1 MYQKNFSLK
10 ACRLPSDEIAT
21 KNALFVSFNKLSEL
35 KSKAGSKDKLYVKV
49 KGKILEILGAEGI
62 EDDGI
67 AMSKLARKLLQIG
80 EEDSVNFE
88 YMYDKQPNKSNLT
101 HIKFK
106 VNPRKKIEEQI
117 TVKDTELLE
126 IIKKSYTGTPF
137 NNGTILYFNY
147 NGLGITIE
155 ACELEIDP
163 LGPLNEERSSK
174 NIVNFGFLAM
184 DTNIDLASENR
195 NYKIQSTKMKAK
207 QLTKFGFNFNELGV
221 GGLDTEISNIFRRA
235 FTTRLYPTAYLEKYG
250 IHHVKGILLYG
261 PPGTGKT
268 LIARTLAN
276 ALNVAEF
283 RVVNGPEL
291 FDKYVG
297 ETEKK
302 IRDLFAKAEKDQKEN
317 GDEAGLHVIVF
328 DEIDSICKARGTVTS
343 GTGVNDSAV
352 NQLLTKIDGVEA
364 LNDIIVIGMTNRK
377 DLIDEAILRPGRL
390 ELHIEVNLPDEKG
403 RLQIFNIHTKKM
415 RENKVLD
422 DDVDLPKLAKM
433 TKNYTGA
440 DIESMVKLATSNAL
454 SQGINY
460 GKSSNK
466 IDITKEHKV
475 NMKNFEDAFAEI
487 QPMFG
492 VNSNELENCIQFG
505 MINYGENYEILSSKI
520 SSLFEQ
526 IKNSQNISLL
536 SVLLEGEAGC
546 GKTALASYLALHS
559 GFPYVRIISP
569 ESLVKYMENGKYS
582 SIYNTF
588 EDGYKSPY
596 SIIILDNIEKLIEYI
611 RIGPRFSHLLLQTL
625 TVYIKKLPPKKGKK
639 MLIIGTTSMSSQ
651 MEDLGL
657 VECFDKRI
665 QIPNLTKKEILN
677 VLKNY
682 KCQAEEDR
690 EKIANLVQSL
700 PIKKLLF
707 LIDRALQ
714 KNQVL
719 QYKSFADEYREYV
732 FK

>member
-1 MYQKNFSLK
+1 MFQKNFTLK
-10 ACRLPSDEIAT
+10 ACRLPSDDIAS
-21 KNALFVSFNKLSEL
+21 KNAIFVNFAKLSEL
-35 KSKAGSKDKLYVKV
+35 KSKTGAKEKLYVKT
-49 KGKILEILGAEGI
+49 KGKIMEILGADGI
-62 EDDGI
+62 EPDGV
-67 AMSKLARKLLQIG
+67 AMSKLTRKLLQIG
-80 EEDSVNFE
+80 EDDSLNFE
-88 YMYDKQPNKSNLT
+88 YVFDKQPNKSNLT

-106 VNPRKKIEEQI
+106 VNPRKKLEEKI
-117 TVKDTELLE
+117 TVEDTELLD
-126 IIKKSYTGTPF
+126 IIKKLYIGSPF
-137 NNGTILYFNY
+137 NDSTLLYFLNK
-147 NGLGITIE
+147 GMGITIE

-163 LGPLNEERSSK
+163 LGPLNEERNPK
-174 NIVNFGFLAM
+174 NAVNFGFLAM
-184 DTNIDLASENR
+184 DTVIDLASENSHF
-195 NYKIQSTKMKAK
+195 KIHSKTMKTKA
-207 QLTKFGFNFNELGV
+207 LTKFGFNFNEMGV
-221 GGLDTEISNIFRRA
+221 GGLDGEISTIFRRA

-283 RVVNGPEL
+283 KVVNGPEL

-302 IRDLFAKAEKDQKEN
+302 IRDLFTNAEKDQKEN

-352 NQLLTKIDGVEA
+352 NQLLTKIDGVDS

-390 ELHIEVNLPDEKG
+390 ELHIEVSLPDEKG

-422 DDVDLPKLAKM
+422 DDVDLAKLAKM

-440 DIESMVKLATSNAL
+440 DIESMVKLACSNAL
-454 SQGINY
+454 SQGVNYSNSKINF
-460 GKSSNK
+460 
-466 IDITKEHKV
+466 TKEHKV

-492 VNSNELENCIQFG
+492 LKTTDLENSIQFG

-526 IKNSQNISLL
+526 IKNSQSISLL
-536 SVLLEGEAGC
+536 SVLLEGEPGC

-559 GFPYVRIISP
+559 GFPFIRIISP
-569 ESLVKYMENGKYS
+569 ESLVKFMESGKYT

-611 RIGPRFSHLLLQTL
+611 RVGPRFSNLLLQTL
-625 TVYIKKLPPKKGKK
+625 RVFIKKLPPKKGKK
-639 MLIIGTTSMSSQ
+639 MLIIGTTSCASQ
-651 MEDLGL
+651 LEDLDI
-657 VECFDKRI
+657 VQDFDRRI
-665 QIPNLTKKEILN
+665 KIPNLTKTEILN

-682 KCQAEEDR
+682 QCHEEDR
-690 EKIANLVQSL
+690 EKIANLVQNL
-700 PIKKLLF
+700 PIKQLCF

-714 KNQVL
+714 KNPVL
-719 QYKSFADEYREYV
+719 QYKNFADEYREYV

>member
-1 MYQKNFSLK
+1 MYQKNFTLK
-10 ACRLPSDEIAT
+10 ACRLPSDDIAS
-21 KNALFVSFNKLSEL
+21 KNAIFVNFAKLSEL
-35 KSKAGSKDKLYVKV
+35 KSKTGAKEKLYVKT
-49 KGKILEILGAEGI
+49 KGKIMEILGADGI
-62 EDDGI
+62 EPDGV
-67 AMSKLARKLLQIG
+67 AMSKLTRKLLQIG
-80 EEDSVNFE
+80 EDDSLNFE
-88 YMYDKQPNKSNLT
+88 YVFDKQPNKSNLT

-106 VNPRKKIEEQI
+106 VNPRKKLEEKI
-117 TVKDTELLE
+117 TVEDTELLD
-126 IIKKSYTGTPF
+126 IIKKLYIGSPF
-137 NNGTILYFNY
+137 NNSTLLYFLNK
-147 NGLGITIE
+147 GMGITIE

-163 LGPLNEERSSK
+163 LGPLNEERNSK

-184 DTNIDLASENR
+184 DTVIELASENSHF
-195 NYKIQSTKMKAK
+195 KIHSKTMKTKA
-207 QLTKFGFNFNELGV
+207 LTKFGFNFNEMGV
-221 GGLDTEISNIFRRA
+221 GGLDGEISTIFRRA

-283 RVVNGPEL
+283 KVVNGPEL
-291 FDKYVG
+291 FDKFVG

-302 IRDLFAKAEKDQKEN
+302 IRDLFTNAEKDQKEN

-328 DEIDSICKARGTVTS
+328 DEIDSICKARGTITS

-352 NQLLTKIDGVEA
+352 NQLLTKIDGVDS

-390 ELHIEVNLPDEKG
+390 ELHIEVSLPDEKG

-422 DDVDLPKLAKM
+422 DDVDLAKLAKM

-440 DIESMVKLATSNAL
+440 DIESMVKLACSNAL
-454 SQGINY
+454 SQGVNYSNSKINF
-460 GKSSNK
+460 
-466 IDITKEHKV
+466 TKEHKV

-492 VNSNELENCIQFG
+492 LKTTDLENSIQFG

-526 IKNSQNISLL
+526 IKNSQSISLL
-536 SVLLEGEAGC
+536 SVLLEGEPGC

-559 GFPYVRIISP
+559 GFPFIRIISP
-569 ESLVKYMENGKYS
+569 ESLVKFMESGKYT

-611 RIGPRFSHLLLQTL
+611 RVGPRFSNLLLQTL
-625 TVYIKKLPPKKGKK
+625 RVFIKKLPPKKGKK
-639 MLIIGTTSMSSQ
+639 MLIIGTTSCASQ
-651 MEDLGL
+651 LEDLDI
-657 VECFDKRI
+657 VQDFDRRI
-665 QIPNLTKKEILN
+665 KIPNLTKTEILN

-682 KCQAEEDR
+682 QCHEEDR
-690 EKIANLVQSL
+690 EKIANLVQNL
-700 PIKKLLF
+700 PIKQLCF

-714 KNQVL
+714 KNPVL
-719 QYKSFADEYREYV
+719 QYKNFADEYREYV

>member
-1 MYQKNFSLK
+1 MFQKNFTLK
-10 ACRLPSDEIAT
+10 ACRLPSDDIAS
-21 KNALFVSFNKLSEL
+21 KNAIFVNFAKLSEL
-35 KSKAGSKDKLYVKV
+35 KSKTGAKEKLYVKT
-49 KGKILEILGAEGI
+49 KGKIMEILGADGI
-62 EDDGI
+62 EPDGV
-67 AMSKLARKLLQIG
+67 AMSKLTRKLLQIG
-80 EEDSVNFE
+80 EDDSLNFE
-88 YMYDKQPNKSNLT
+88 YVFDKQPNKSNLT

-106 VNPRKKIEEQI
+106 VNPRKKLEEKI
-117 TVKDTELLE
+117 TVEDTELLD
-126 IIKKSYTGTPF
+126 IIKKLYIGSPF
-137 NNGTILYFNY
+137 NDSTLLYFLNK
-147 NGLGITIE
+147 GMGITIE

-163 LGPLNEERSSK
+163 LGPLNEERNPK
-174 NIVNFGFLAM
+174 NAVNFGFLAM
-184 DTNIDLASENR
+184 DTVIDLASENSHF
-195 NYKIQSTKMKAK
+195 KIHSKTMKTKA
-207 QLTKFGFNFNELGV
+207 LTKFGFNFNEMGV
-221 GGLDTEISNIFRRA
+221 GGLDGEISTIFRRA

-283 RVVNGPEL
+283 KVVNGPEL

-302 IRDLFAKAEKDQKEN
+302 IRDLFTNAEKDQKEN

-352 NQLLTKIDGVEA
+352 NQLLTKIDGVDS

-390 ELHIEVNLPDEKG
+390 ELHIEVSLPDEKG

-422 DDVDLPKLAKM
+422 DDVDLAKLAKM

-440 DIESMVKLATSNAL
+440 DIESMVKLACSNAL
-454 SQGINY
+454 SQGVNFSNSKINF
-460 GKSSNK
+460 
-466 IDITKEHKV
+466 TKEHKV

-492 VNSNELENCIQFG
+492 LKTTDLENSIQFG

-526 IKNSQNISLL
+526 IKNSQSISLL
-536 SVLLEGEAGC
+536 SVLLEGEPGC

-559 GFPYVRIISP
+559 GFPFIRIISP
-569 ESLVKYMENGKYS
+569 ESLVKFMESGKYT

-611 RIGPRFSHLLLQTL
+611 RVGPRFSNLLLQTL
-625 TVYIKKLPPKKGKK
+625 RVFIKKLPPKKGKK
-639 MLIIGTTSMSSQ
+639 MLIIGTTSCASQ
-651 MEDLGL
+651 LEDLDI
-657 VECFDKRI
+657 VQDFDRRI
-665 QIPNLTKKEILN
+665 KIPNLTKTEILN

-682 KCQAEEDR
+682 QCHEEDR
-690 EKIANLVQSL
+690 EKIANLVQNL
-700 PIKKLLF
+700 PIKQLCF

-714 KNQVL
+714 KNPVL
-719 QYKSFADEYREYV
+719 QYKNFADEYREYV

>member
-1 MYQKNFSLK
+1 MFQKNFTLK
-10 ACRLPSDEIAT
+10 ACRLPSDDIAS
-21 KNALFVSFNKLSEL
+21 KNAIFVNFAKLSEL
-35 KSKAGSKDKLYVKV
+35 KSKTGAKEKLYVKT
-49 KGKILEILGAEGI
+49 KGKIMEILGADGI
-62 EDDGI
+62 EPDGV
-67 AMSKLARKLLQIG
+67 AMSKLTRKLLQIG
-80 EEDSVNFE
+80 EDDSLNFE
-88 YMYDKQPNKSNLT
+88 YVFDKQPNKSNLT

-106 VNPRKKIEEQI
+106 VNPRKKLEEKI
-117 TVKDTELLE
+117 TVEDTELLD
-126 IIKKSYTGTPF
+126 IIKKLYIGSPF
-137 NNGTILYFNY
+137 NDSTLLYFLNK
-147 NGLGITIE
+147 GMGITIE

-163 LGPLNEERSSK
+163 LGPLNEERNPK
-174 NIVNFGFLAM
+174 NAVNFGFLAM
-184 DTNIDLASENR
+184 DTVIDLASENSHF
-195 NYKIQSTKMKAK
+195 KIHSKTMKTKA
-207 QLTKFGFNFNELGV
+207 LTKFGFNFNEMGV
-221 GGLDTEISNIFRRA
+221 GGLDGEISTIFRRA

-283 RVVNGPEL
+283 KVVNGPEL

-302 IRDLFAKAEKDQKEN
+302 IRDLFTNAEKDQKEN

-352 NQLLTKIDGVEA
+352 NQLLTKIDGVDS

-390 ELHIEVNLPDEKG
+390 ELHIEVSLPDEKG

-422 DDVDLPKLAKM
+422 DDVDLAKLAKM

-440 DIESMVKLATSNAL
+440 DIESMVKLACSNAL
-454 SQGINY
+454 SQGVNYSNSKINF
-460 GKSSNK
+460 
-466 IDITKEHKV
+466 TKEHKV

-492 VNSNELENCIQFG
+492 LKTTDLENSIQFG
-505 MINYGENYEILSSKI
+505 MINYGENYEIISSKI

-526 IKNSQNISLL
+526 IKNSQSISLL
-536 SVLLEGEAGC
+536 SVLLEGEPGC

-559 GFPYVRIISP
+559 GFPFIRIISP
-569 ESLVKYMENGKYS
+569 ESLVKFMESGKYT

-611 RIGPRFSHLLLQTL
+611 RVGPRFSNLLLQTL
-625 TVYIKKLPPKKGKK
+625 RVFIKKLPPKKGKK
-639 MLIIGTTSMSSQ
+639 MLIIGTTSCASQ
-651 MEDLGL
+651 LEDLDI
-657 VECFDKRI
+657 VQDFDRRI
-665 QIPNLTKKEILN
+665 QIPNLTKNEILN

-682 KCQAEEDR
+682 QCHEEDR
-690 EKIANLVQSL
+690 EKIANLVQNL
-700 PIKKLLF
+700 PIKQLCF

-714 KNQVL
+714 KNPVL
-719 QYKSFADEYREYV
+719 QYKNFADEYREYV

>member
-62 EDDGI
+62 EDNGI

-283 RVVNGPEL
+283 KVVNGPEL
-291 FDKYVG
+291 FDKFVG

-302 IRDLFAKAEKDQKEN
+302 IRDLFANAEKDQKEN

-422 DDVDLPKLAKM
+422 DDVDLAKLAKM

-460 GKSSNK
+460 SNNK
-466 IDITKEHKV
+466 INFTQEHKV

-492 VNSNELENCIQFG
+492 VKNDELENCIQFG

-526 IKNSQNISLL
+526 IKNSHNISLL
-536 SVLLEGEAGC
+536 SVLLEGEPGC
-546 GKTALASYLALHS
+546 GKTSLASYLALHS

-569 ESLVKYMENGKYS
+569 ESLVKFMENGKYS

-596 SIIILDNIEKLIEYI
+596 SLIILDNIEKLIEYI
-611 RIGPRFSHLLLQTL
+611 KIGPRFSHLLLQTL

-639 MLIIGTTSMSSQ
+639 MLIIGTTSMSEQ

-657 VECFDKRI
+657 VECFDRRI
-665 QIPNLTKKEILN
+665 KIPNLTKNEIMN

-682 KCQAEEDR
+682 QCNGDDR
-690 EKIANLVQSL
+690 EKIANLVQNL
-700 PIKKLLF
+700 PIKQLCF
-707 LIDRALQ
+707 LIDRAMQ
-714 KNQVL
+714 KNPVL
-719 QYKSFADEYREYV
+719 QYKYFADEYREYV

>member
-1 MYQKNFSLK
+1 MFQKNFTLK
-10 ACRLPSDEIAT
+10 ACRLPSDDIAS
-21 KNALFVSFNKLSEL
+21 KNAIFVNFAKLSEL
-35 KSKAGSKDKLYVKV
+35 KSKTGAKEKLYVKT
-49 KGKILEILGAEGI
+49 KGKIMEILGADGI
-62 EDDGI
+62 EPDGV
-67 AMSKLARKLLQIG
+67 AMSKLTRKLLQIG
-80 EEDSVNFE
+80 EDDSLNFE
-88 YMYDKQPNKSNLT
+88 YVFDKQPNKSNLT

-106 VNPRKKIEEQI
+106 VNPRKKLEEKI
-117 TVKDTELLE
+117 TVEDTELLD
-126 IIKKSYTGTPF
+126 IIKKLYVGSPF
-137 NNGTILYFNY
+137 NDSTLLYFVNK
-147 NGLGITIE
+147 GMGITIE

-163 LGPLNEERSSK
+163 LGPLNEERNSK

-184 DTNIDLASENR
+184 DTVIELASENSHF
-195 NYKIQSTKMKAK
+195 KIHSKTMKTKA
-207 QLTKFGFNFNELGV
+207 LTKFGFNFNEMGV
-221 GGLDTEISNIFRRA
+221 GGLDGEISTIFRRA

-283 RVVNGPEL
+283 KVVNGPEL
-291 FDKYVG
+291 FDKFVG

-302 IRDLFAKAEKDQKEN
+302 IRDLFTNAEKDQKEN

-328 DEIDSICKARGTVTS
+328 DEIDSICKARGTITS

-352 NQLLTKIDGVEA
+352 NQLLTKIDGVDS

-390 ELHIEVNLPDEKG
+390 ELHIEVSLPDEKG

-422 DDVDLPKLAKM
+422 DDVDLAKLAKM

-440 DIESMVKLATSNAL
+440 DIESMVKLACSNAL
-454 SQGINY
+454 SQGVNFSNSKINF
-460 GKSSNK
+460 
-466 IDITKEHKV
+466 TKEHKV

-492 VNSNELENCIQFG
+492 LKTTDLENSIQFG

-526 IKNSQNISLL
+526 IKNSQSISLL
-536 SVLLEGEAGC
+536 SVLLEGEPGC

-559 GFPYVRIISP
+559 GFPFIRIISP
-569 ESLVKYMENGKYS
+569 ESLVKFMESGKYT

-611 RIGPRFSHLLLQTL
+611 RVGPRFSNLLLQTL
-625 TVYIKKLPPKKGKK
+625 RVFIKKLPPKKGKK
-639 MLIIGTTSMSSQ
+639 MLIIGTTSCASQ
-651 MEDLGL
+651 LEDLDI
-657 VECFDKRI
+657 VQDFDRRI
-665 QIPNLTKKEILN
+665 KIPNLTKTEILN

-682 KCQAEEDR
+682 QCHEEDR
-690 EKIANLVQSL
+690 EKIANLVQNL
-700 PIKKLLF
+700 PIKQLCF

-714 KNQVL
+714 KNPVL
-719 QYKSFADEYREYV
+719 QYKNFADEYREYV

>member
-1 MYQKNFSLK
+1 MFQKNFTLK
-10 ACRLPSDEIAT
+10 ACRLPSDDIAS
-21 KNALFVSFNKLSEL
+21 KNAIFVNFAKLSEL
-35 KSKAGSKDKLYVKV
+35 KSKTGAKEKLYVKT
-49 KGKILEILGAEGI
+49 KGKIMEILGADGI
-62 EDDGI
+62 EPDGV
-67 AMSKLARKLLQIG
+67 AMSKLTRKLLQIG
-80 EEDSVNFE
+80 EDDSLNFE
-88 YMYDKQPNKSNLT
+88 YVFDKQPNKSNLT

-106 VNPRKKIEEQI
+106 VNPRKKLEEKI
-117 TVKDTELLE
+117 TVEDTELLD
-126 IIKKSYTGTPF
+126 IIKKLYIGSPF
-137 NNGTILYFNY
+137 NDSTLLYFLNK
-147 NGLGITIE
+147 GMGITIE

-163 LGPLNEERSSK
+163 LGPLNEERNPK
-174 NIVNFGFLAM
+174 NAVNFGFLAM
-184 DTNIDLASENR
+184 DTVIDLASENSHF
-195 NYKIQSTKMKAK
+195 KIHSKTMKTKA
-207 QLTKFGFNFNELGV
+207 LTKFGFNFNEMGV
-221 GGLDTEISNIFRRA
+221 GGLDGEISTIFRRA

-283 RVVNGPEL
+283 KVVNGPEL
-291 FDKYVG
+291 FDKFVG

-302 IRDLFAKAEKDQKEN
+302 IRDLFTNAEKDQKEN

-328 DEIDSICKARGTVTS
+328 DEIDSICKARGTITS

-352 NQLLTKIDGVEA
+352 NQLLTKIDGVDS

-390 ELHIEVNLPDEKG
+390 ELHIEVSLPDEKG

-422 DDVDLPKLAKM
+422 DDVDLAKLAKM

-440 DIESMVKLATSNAL
+440 DIESMVKLACSNAL
-454 SQGINY
+454 SQGVNFSNSKINF
-460 GKSSNK
+460 
-466 IDITKEHKV
+466 TKEHKV

-492 VNSNELENCIQFG
+492 LKTTDLENSIQFG

-526 IKNSQNISLL
+526 IKNSQSISLL
-536 SVLLEGEAGC
+536 SVLLEGEPGC

-559 GFPYVRIISP
+559 GFPFIRIISP
-569 ESLVKYMENGKYS
+569 ESLVKFMESGKYT

-611 RIGPRFSHLLLQTL
+611 RVGPRFSNLLLQTL
-625 TVYIKKLPPKKGKK
+625 RVFIKKLPPKKGKK
-639 MLIIGTTSMSSQ
+639 MLIIGTTSCASQ
-651 MEDLGL
+651 LEDLDI
-657 VECFDKRI
+657 VQDFDRRI

-682 KCQAEEDR
+682 QCNEEDR
-690 EKIANLVQSL
+690 EKIANLVQNL
-700 PIKKLLF
+700 PIKQLCF

-714 KNQVL
+714 KNPVL
-719 QYKSFADEYREYV
+719 QYKNFADEYREYV